1 MADQRTVLAAELFKR
16 TVDRPVEQ
24 RSAFLDE
31 ACAGDVELRREVE
44 SLLKF
49 DEDGDQFLEEPAIDI
64 AVESLL
70 QASLK
75 PDQYI
80 GNYQLVS
87 HVGSGGMGEVYLA
100 HDEKLNRQV
109 ALKLVRFGIG
119 TEETARHFRR
129 EAQILASLNHPN
141 IAQLYGAEIT
151 PEGYSF
157 LVMEYVEGIR
167 IDKYCDENHLS
178 IRDRLEM
185 FRRVCGAVHYAHQRL
200 IIHRDIKPA
209 NILVTKEG
217 EPKLLDFGVAKLL
230 DAGQENVERTIT
242 LAPILTPDYAS
253 PEHLRGGM
261 VTTATDIYSLGI
273 LLYELLTCQ
282 RPYRVNTRRAD
293 EIMRIVCETEP
304 AKPSVA
310 VLRSENSTSK
320 IQNAKSL
327 RGDLDNIVLK
337 AMRKEPQRRYASA
350 EQFSEDINRH
360 LSNLPVIARP
370 DTRGYRTAK
379 FIQRHKA
386 GVAAAALVFVSL
398 TAGIATALWQ
408 AHIAK
413 QQRDRARIEQAKA
426 DRIKSFLTDMLT
438 YSSPEYTSSNPT
450 KNQDAKVSEVVDQ
463 AAKRA
468 EAELADQPEV
478 LAEVQSTIGGVFR
491 AQGRYEQAEAILRAA
506 QEKSIR
512 LYGANSHQTAQVSG
526 MLADALLGKGIYV
539 EADALFRQNIEIERR
554 LTAEGRGNDKD
565 LARALAAYGGML
577 DQRQERAAEGYLREA
592 LKYSSAFAG
601 KERVFVAM
609 LYNDLSNEAL
619 YRGEEEEAEHCLRAS
634 LDEYRKLPPGTY
646 VEMAVTLSNLG
657 GTLITKGKYTEAEPF
672 VLEGLELRQ
681 KVLGN
686 AHTGTAGALFRLSDL
701 RYRQG
706 KYGEAEKAAQES
718 IEIFKRALASPQD
731 STLFT
736 NPLLEMGL
744 ILNKADR
751 LHEAEAYLR
760 QALDIRTRL
769 LPKGNLGIGKAEGA
783 LGECLAMQKRYAEGE
798 PLLLDS
804 YQILEST
811 TGPRDA
817 RRMEAAQRLYEL
829 YSSWGNPKK
838 AALYKATNVSATSKQ
853 QEGIK
858 REW

>member
-1 MADQRTVLAAELFKR
+1 
-16 TVDRPVEQ
+16 
-24 RSAFLDE
+24 
-31 ACAGDVELRREVE
+31 
-44 SLLKF
+44 
-49 DEDGDQFLEEPAIDI
+49 
-64 AVESLL
+64 
-70 QASLK
+70 
-75 PDQYI
+75 
-80 GNYQLVS
+80 
-87 HVGSGGMGEVYLA
+87 
-100 HDEKLNRQV
+100 
-109 ALKLVRFGIG
+109 
-119 TEETARHFRR
+119 
-129 EAQILASLNHPN
+129 
-141 IAQLYGAEIT
+141 
-151 PEGYSF
+151 
-157 LVMEYVEGIR
+157 
-167 IDKYCDENHLS
+167 
-178 IRDRLEM
+178 
-185 FRRVCGAVHYAHQRL
+185 
-200 IIHRDIKPA
+200 
-209 NILVTKEG
+209 
-217 EPKLLDFGVAKLL
+217 
-230 DAGQENVERTIT
+230 
-242 LAPILTPDYAS
+242 
-253 PEHLRGGM
+253 
-261 VTTATDIYSLGI
+261 
-273 LLYELLTCQ
+273 
-282 RPYRVNTRRAD
+282 
-293 EIMRIVCETEP
+293 
-304 AKPSVA
+304 
-310 VLRSENSTSK
+310 
-320 IQNAKSL
+320 
-327 RGDLDNIVLK
+327 
-337 AMRKEPQRRYASA
+337 
-350 EQFSEDINRH
+350 
-360 LSNLPVIARP
+360 
-370 DTRGYRTAK
+370 
-379 FIQRHKA
+379 
-386 GVAAAALVFVSL
+386 
-398 TAGIATALWQ
+398 
-408 AHIAK
+408 
-413 QQRDRARIEQAKA
+413 
-426 DRIKSFLTDMLT
+426 
-438 YSSPEYTSSNPT
+438 
-450 KNQDAKVSEVVDQ
+450 
-463 AAKRA
+463 
-468 EAELADQPEV
+468 
-478 LAEVQSTIGGVFR
+478 
-491 AQGRYEQAEAILRAA
+491 
-506 QEKSIR
+506 
-512 LYGANSHQTAQVSG
+512 
-526 MLADALLGKGIYV
+526 
-539 EADALFRQNIEIERR
+539 
-554 LTAEGRGNDKD
+554 
-565 LARALAAYGGML
+565 
-577 DQRQERAAEGYLREA
+577 
-592 LKYSSAFAG
+592 
-601 KERVFVAM
+601 M